1 MYLATHV
8 GVLLPPNRGK
18 KPREPSHPS
27 VRLPCVSMPSS
38 LCELLPFFDIK
49 NGGMVKSRMVGCRSS
64 LVVVGSLLMSARVL
78 LLFFPTPSGDVI
90 AAQVRPQQGWHVEQA
105 EGKLASP

>member
-1 MYLATHV
+1 MYLAMHV
-8 GVLLPPNRGK
+8 GVLPPPNRGK

-38 LCELLPFFDIK
+38 LCELLPFFGCFHVGEIK

-64 LVVVGSLLMSARVL
+64 LVVVGLLLMSARVL
-78 LLFFPTPSGDVI
+78 TPFLSYTL
-90 AAQVRPQQGWHVEQA
+90 R
-105 EGKLASP
+105 